1 MHLSFDEDI
10 DGFEEF
16 LFQKQLRFCPFCT
29 NIVCRLFDLHKNV
42 DITTSS
48 RIIESASEDVDCY
61 FAKNLG
67 EYILNLLPLF
77 LT

>member
-16 LFQKQLRFCPFCT
+16 LFQTQLRFCPFCAKIFCRFLELYE
-29 NIVCRLFDLHKNV
+29 NI
-42 DITTSS
+42 DIAASS
-48 RIIESASEDVDCY
+48 RIIESATEDVDRC

-67 EYILNLLPLF
+67 EYALNLSPLF